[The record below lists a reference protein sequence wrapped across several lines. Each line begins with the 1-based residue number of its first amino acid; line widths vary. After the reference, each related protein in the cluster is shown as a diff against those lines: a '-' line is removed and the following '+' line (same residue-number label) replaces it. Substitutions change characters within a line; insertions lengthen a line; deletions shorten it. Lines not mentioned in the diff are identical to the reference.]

1 MSTEG
6 CIKLLIS
13 FIGVCA
19 QVLTNGVGHQASC
32 DSDRPAEK
40 EGDENTSILAKQHG
54 LQGIVE
60 AEVHASVDE
69 DANRGDGEPP
79 IETWDAI

>member
-1 MSTEG
+1 M
-6 CIKLLIS
+6 
-13 FIGVCA
+13 
-19 QVLTNGVGHQASC
+19 LTNGVGHQASC